1 MVTALLPTNG
11 AANVFDSDS
20 FSTDAFSPEAWLFDL
35 AAQATGGGGYV
46 RDFRRHRKH
55 RELEEEAK
63 EVIALIQEASPDD
76 SAAILA
82 EAKEVSSQLQ
92 AAIESINAVAD
103 AYHEQLSAEQA
114 RAEAAALRYLLIDA
128 QLQAER
134 LQQQVEELD
143 MAYIFMMLAV
153 HV

>member
-1 MVTALLPTNG
+1 M
-11 AANVFDSDS
+11 FDSDS
-20 FSTDAFSPEAWLFDL
+20 FSTEAFSTDAWLFNL
-35 AAQATGGGGYV
+35 VEQVTGGGGYV
-46 RDFRRHRKH
+46 RDFRHHRKH
-55 RELEEEAK
+55 KGLEEEAQ
-63 EVIALIQEASPDD
+63 EVIALIQDSSPDD

-82 EAKEVSSQLQ
+82 EAKSVSIQLQ
-92 AAIESINAVAD
+92 TAIDALNAAAD
-103 AYHEQLSAEQA
+103 AYQEQLEAEQA